1 MKTSGVSCET
11 KFGLLGFL
19 GHPIGQVGLDSTA
32 VSIFVVVLIELT
44 NTVFVNSTNITTNI
58 ETALLFRG

>member
-19 GHPIGQVGLDSTA
+19 GHP
-32 VSIFVVVLIELT
+32 SIHRDNDDIERH
-44 NTVFVNSTNITTNI
+44 S
-58 ETALLFRG
+58 ALLQVLESCVYIQRQKERAEV